1 MTVVK
6 EILVGK
12 SMKQTEYYMA
22 AVLYLLSGKTA
33 NVKVVGDNEVPTYEI
48 AEYREMIK
56 SAVPG
61 SNSMLM
67 DLAIKSNVSEAV
79 LDDSKKGI
87 NEKIH
92 SISERIQ
99 KFVVIKK

>member
-1 MTVVK
+1 MTVEK

-12 SMKQTEYYMA
+12 KMTQKEYYMA

-33 NVKVVGDNEVPTYEI
+33 NIKVADDNEKPTYQI

-56 SAVPG
+56 NAVPG

-87 NEKIH
+87 DQKIH
-92 SISERIQ
+92 LISERIQ